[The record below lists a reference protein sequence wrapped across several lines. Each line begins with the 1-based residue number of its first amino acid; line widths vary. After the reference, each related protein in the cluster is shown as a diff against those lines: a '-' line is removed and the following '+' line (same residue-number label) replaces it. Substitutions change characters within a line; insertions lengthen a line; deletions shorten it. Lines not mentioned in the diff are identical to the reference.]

1 MKRLFRNANVGI
13 AVAVV
18 LLIVGFWP
26 VHRSEDA
33 STALGLAAFA
43 VGIGVSIALNIRDDR
58 ARARKGPRHVS

>member
-13 AVAVV
+13 AVAVA

-33 STALGLAAFA
+33 STVLGLTAFA
-43 VGIGVSIALNIRDDR
+43 VGMGVSIALNFRDDR
-58 ARARKGPRHVS
+58 VRDRKGPRRSP